1 MRILGVVV
9 SKTEGIKSFFFF
21 NLNLKVLLYEILES
35 VFEFSVFSLEGK

>member
-9 SKTEGIKSFFFF
+9 SKTEGIKSFFFL